1 MGSFLLL
8 IGAGFLAGSMNAVA
22 GGGSFVSL
30 PALILAGLPST
41 VANASSTVALLPGT
55 LASAWAYRE
64 DARPL
69 PGVRIGLFLLISIAG
84 GLVGAVLLLSTTARE
99 FDGIVPWLLLVA
111 TLAFAF
117 GGRVGAALRRRV
129 HIGQGALLAIQAVLA
144 VYGGY
149 FGGGVGIMMLAA
161 WGLMIQADLR
171 ALNPVRT
178 VMVTA
183 CNAAA
188 VVLFVVAGAVRWP
201 ETLATLAGAL
211 VGGYV
216 GARVARRL
224 PQPVLRGVIIAIA
237 VTMTVVF
244 FVRAA

>member
-1 MGSFLLL
+1 MGSLLL
-8 IGAGFLAGSMNAVA
+8 LVGAGFLAGSMNAVA

-30 PALILAGLPST
+30 PALVFAGLPST

-55 LASAWAYRE
+55 LASAWGYRE

-69 PGVRIGLFLLISIAG
+69 PGVRLWLFLAISVVG
-84 GLVGAVLLLSTTARE
+84 GLVGAVLLLSTTAPQ
-99 FDGIVPWLLLVA
+99 FDRIVPWLLLFA
-111 TLAFAF
+111 TLAFTF
-117 GGRVGAALRRRV
+117 GRRVGEIMRRRM
-129 HIGQGALLAIQAVLA
+129 HIGQGALLAVQVVLA

-161 WGLMIQADLR
+161 WGLMLEADLKT
-171 ALNPVRT
+171 LNPVRT

-188 VVLFVVAGAVRWP
+188 VVLFVAAGAVRWP
-201 ETLATLAGAL
+201 ETLATLVGATT
-211 VGGYV
+211 GGYL

-224 PQPVLRGVIIAIA
+224 PQPVLRGAIIAIA
-237 VTMTVVF
+237 VVMTVVF
-244 FVRAA
+244 FVRAV